1 MAIEEDLVTIEIERE
16 LRSTKSIL
24 SQQIAQLA
32 IRTREEKSVAK
43 KENFVVIEIVKESK
57 KSCRDRVDKLK
68 RKILVATKKIM
79 SR

>member
-43 KENFVVIEIVKESK
+43 KENFVVIELL
-57 KSCRDRVDKLK
+57 RNQRNP
-68 RKILVATKKIM
+68 VATE
-79 SR
+79 